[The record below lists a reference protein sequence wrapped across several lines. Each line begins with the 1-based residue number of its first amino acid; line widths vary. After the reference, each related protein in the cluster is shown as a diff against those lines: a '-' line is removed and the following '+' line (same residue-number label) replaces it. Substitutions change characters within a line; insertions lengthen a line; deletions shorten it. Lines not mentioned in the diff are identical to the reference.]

1 VLWRIEALRE
11 TGSTNAD
18 VIEAAR
24 AGAAEGLVITAQAQ
38 TAGRGRMGRAW
49 ISPPGACLALSML
62 LRPTMPMSAWG
73 WLPLM
78 AGIALSDAV
87 GVDRAGLKW
96 PNDLLI
102 DGRKCAGIL
111 AEAAVSGAVVIGI
124 GVNLTEAP
132 PELPAISLKEAGA
145 PTIDI
150 IDGLL
155 DRFAE
160 IYEAWQAGEDP
171 RERYLRRCLTIGQ
184 RVKVVL
190 PGDSVLAGKAT
201 TVDADGRLVIRD
213 ASGELCPIA
222 AGDVTHVR

>member
-1 VLWRIEALRE
+1 MLWRIEELRE

-18 VIEAAR
+18 VLEAAG

-38 TAGRGRMGRAW
+38 TAGRGRLGRTW

-62 LRPTMPMSAWG
+62 LRPAVPMAAWG
-73 WLPLM
+73 WLPLI
-78 AGIALSDAV
+78 AGIALADAV

-111 AEAAVSGAVVIGI
+111 AEAAVSGVVVIGI
-124 GVNLTEAP
+124 GVNLTQAP
-132 PELPAISLKEAGA
+132 PDLPAISLLDAGA
-145 PTIDI
+145 PTVDI
-150 IDGLL
+150 TKGLL

-160 IYEAWQAGEDP
+160 IYQAWQEGFDP
-171 RERYLRRCLTIGQ
+171 REDYLRRCLTIGQ

-190 PGDSVLAGKAT
+190 PGDSMLTGEAI
-201 TVDADGRLVIRD
+201 TVDGEGRLVIRD
-213 ASGELCPIA
+213 DRGDLCPIA